1 MSVARVTMGDV
12 NRVDRLLALVT
23 ELRAAVP
30 EPLTAEELA
39 ERLEVS
45 VRTVRRDMELLI
57 HGGLPVRVER
67 GRGYVLVEA
76 DAAPPPLSEAG
87 SLMGPVRDTLAEA
100 VRTRRIVRLAYT
112 DQSGG
117 RSFRDVEAHGLVIAP
132 YAEYLVGWC
141 RMREGPRMFRLDRVG
156 AAYLSGRAAGVRDL
170 DDLLAALRVPVP
182 RPAAE
187 PGPRGP
193 AGAARARAWT
203 LDRLE
208 HVRARLR
215 DVVAEVRAGGEGAAA
230 LRGVLGH
237 LAEWT
242 RWQFAAVRA
251 EATGGPLVYEGRRPE
266 LPAGFEGDLPYDRRE
281 RMIQDAMALRS
292 LGELARDLQEV
303 LEAAGHWCAG
313 SDDAVWE
320 GTVAEPSPSG
330 RPGAPRPLA
339 DLLAGWRSPL
349 AHIEWHLDRLTDEPP
364 AVSAVLDG
372 DDEEIWLTDRC
383 PLQT

>member
-1 MSVARVTMGDV
+1 M
-12 NRVDRLLALVT
+12 NRVDRLLALVA
-23 ELRAAVP
+23 ELRSSSP

-39 ERLEVS
+39 ERLRVS
-45 VRTVRRDMELLI
+45 ARTVRRDLELLT
-57 HGGLPVRVER
+57 HGGLPVSAER
-67 GRGYVLVEA
+67 GRGYVLPP
-76 DAAPPPLSEAG
+76 DAPPAPLSEAA
-87 SLMGPVRDTLAEA
+87 SLVGPVRDTLAEA
-100 VRTRRIVRLAYT
+100 VRTRRVVRLAYT
-112 DQSGG
+112 DQSGS
-117 RSFRDVEAHGLVIAP
+117 RSLRDVEAHGLVIAP

-141 RMREGPRMFRLDRVG
+141 RMRDGPRMFRLDRVG
-156 AAYLSGRAAGVRDL
+156 AAYLSGRATGMRDL

-182 RPAAE
+182 KPPAE

-208 HVRARLR
+208 YVRTRLR
-215 DVVAEVRAGGEGAAA
+215 DAAAEVRAGRGGAAA

-242 RWQFAAVRA
+242 RWQIAAVRA
-251 EATGGPLVYEGRRPE
+251 EATGDPPVYDGRRPE
-266 LPAGFEGDLPYDRRE
+266 LPAGFEGETSYDTRE

-292 LGELARDLQEV
+292 LGELARDLREV
-303 LEAAGHWCAG
+303 LEAAGHWCAE
-313 SDDAVWE
+313 SDDALWE
-320 GTVAEPSPSG
+320 GAYPEPSPSG
-330 RPGAPRPLA
+330 PPGPPRPLA

-364 AVSAVLDG
+364 VTAVLDG

-383 PLQT
+383 PLQV